1 MISKKPKI
9 NESNKLYSIAENII
23 PSGGQTY
30 SKGVT
35 QFTDGI
41 APKYLES
48 GKGAYATDVD
58 GNKYID
64 YVLACQPLILG
75 YADPDV
81 NKAITKQLEKGS
93 TFSLHNKLE
102 IDVAKML
109 IELVPSAEM
118 VRFGKNGAD
127 ATTIAIRL
135 ARAYTERD
143 EIAFCGYH
151 GWHDWFIATTD
162 LNDGIPKFNNDLIHK
177 FNYNDIESL
186 KKIFK
191 KRKNKIA
198 AVMMEPLA
206 VAEPKCYGSKD
217 CQKKIC
223 KEFCQN
229 NFLHEVKKI
238 AKQNGAVLIFDEVVT
253 GFRFSLGGAQELTG
267 VTPDLT
273 ALAKAMSNGVPISA
287 IVGKKRIM
295 KLLDKTFF
303 SFTYGGDC
311 IGLSAAKATI
321 EKIQKKNVIRHI
333 YKMGEHLKFGIN
345 SLSKKYGLQDII
357 KCVGYPCRSILSIN
371 GNQKFNDLEIK
382 TFIQQELFKRGI
394 LWAAYHTISWSHKK
408 KEIEKTLNAFSDV
421 FDIFQR
427 KFIKGNLKI
436 KNSLEGR
443 MLKPVFRQVA
453 DFNSYITKKK

>member
-1 MISKKPKI
+1 MTPKKPKI
-9 NESNKLYSIAENII
+9 TQSNKLYSIAKKII

-41 APKYLES
+41 APKYLQS

-109 IELVPSAEM
+109 IEIVPSAEM

-135 ARAYTERD
+135 ARAYTKRD

-162 LNDGIPKFNNDLIHK
+162 LNDGIPKFNNNLIHK
-177 FNYNDIESL
+177 FNFNDIESL

-273 ALAKAMSNGVPISA
+273 ALAKAISNGVPISA
-287 IVGKKRIM
+287 IVGKKNIM

-321 EKIQKKNVIRHI
+321 EKIKKKNVIKHI
-333 YKMGEHLKFGIN
+333 YKMGTRLKDGIN
-345 SLSKKYGLQDII
+345 NLSKEHGLQDYIN
-357 KCVGYPCRSILSIN
+357 CVGYPCRSILSIN

-408 KEIEKTLNAFSDV
+408 KEIDKTLNAFSDV
-421 FDIFQR
+421 FKLFEK
-427 KFIKGNLKI
+427 KFIKDNLKI
-436 KNSLEGR
+436 KNSLQGKVLR
-443 MLKPVFRQVA
+443 PVFRQVA
-453 DFNSYITKKK
+453 DFNSYITKK